1 MTADMATRPYLN
13 GDSFASLPVGVSSES
28 YSGSGN
34 SQGLVYDEQ
43 AFRYFLDIE
52 RKRSE
57 RSSRPFLLLLVDLED
72 RSGSNGF
79 IDPAVAAKLFE
90 GLGQCVRE
98 TDFVGWFREGRVAG
112 AVLTQYSNLAR
123 TDVAA
128 VVDERVREVLSSS
141 VPIQIARSLRMRA
154 YWIPSH
160 LERRG

>member
-1 MTADMATRPYLN
+1 MTPDMSTRPYLT

-28 YSGSGN
+28 YSSSGN
-34 SQGLVYDEQ
+34 SPGPVYDEQ

-57 RSSRPFLLLLVDLED
+57 RSRRPFLLLLVDLED

-90 GLGQCVRE
+90 GLRQCVRE
-98 TDFVGWFREGRVAG
+98 TDFVGWFSEGRVAG
-112 AVLTQYSNLAR
+112 AVLTQYSNLAG
-123 TDVAA
+123 TDVAT
-128 VVDERVREVLSSS
+128 VVDERVREVLGSS
-141 VPIQIARSLRMRA
+141 VPMQIARSLRMRA

-160 LERRG
+160 LERRS